1 MPYYAILCSNPEL
14 PTFKYQKNY
23 SLYTGEMDGK
33 ENGNAPQRA
42 GPGRDK
48 QRGSA
53 S

>member
-1 MPYYAILCSNPEL
+1 MLYYAVIPNFHK
-14 PTFKYQKNY
+14 TFKYQKNY